1 MSSPIR
7 FDGKVAI
14 VTGAGNG
21 LGRSHALEL
30 ARRGAK
36 VLVNDLGGAVDG
48 TSSSLTAAQKVV
60 EEIRAL
66 GGEAIAN
73 GASVTDVTAVGQMVG
88 EAMAQWGR
96 IDILVN
102 NAGILRDKSF
112 TKMDL
117 GDFRTVVD
125 VHLMG
130 AVNCTKAVWDIMRNQ
145 KYGRI
150 VFTTSSTGLY
160 GNFGQSNYG
169 AAKMALVGLMQTLAL
184 EGAKN
189 DVRVNCLAPS
199 AATRMTADILPPPA
213 LELLRPEAV
222 TPGVIW
228 LVSEDAPTRTVL
240 CAGGGSFEIANVTI
254 TRGVHLGLGAGV
266 PEQLAAQAAALVDRA
281 GEQVPHTGFVQV
293 EVELAKAGVELK
305 IT

>member
-1 MSSPIR
+1 MTLK

-21 LGRSHALEL
+21 LGRSHALAL
-30 ARRGAK
+30 AKRGAK
-36 VLVNDLGGAVDG
+36 VVINDLGGARDG
-48 TSSSLTAAQKVV
+48 TSSSATAAQKVV
-60 EEIRAL
+60 DEIVAA
-66 GGEAIAN
+66 GGEAMAN
-73 GASVTDVTAVGQMVG
+73 AASVTDVAAVEKMV
-88 EAMAQWGR
+88 ADVMAKWGR

-102 NAGILRDKSF
+102 NAGILRDKTF
-112 TKMDL
+112 AKMDL
-117 GDFRTVVD
+117 ADFRTVVD

-130 AVNCTKAVWDIMRNQ
+130 AVNCTKAVWEIMRTQ

-189 DVRVNCLAPS
+189 DIRVNCLAPS
-199 AATRMTADILPPPA
+199 AATRMTEDVLPEAA
-213 LELLRPEAV
+213 LDLLKPEAV
-222 TPGVIW
+222 TPGVVW
-228 LVSEDAPTRTVL
+228 LASEHAPTRTVL
-240 CAGGGSFEIANVTI
+240 CAGGGSFEVAHVTL
-254 TRGVHLGLGAGV
+254 TKGLHLGMAEDV
-266 PEQLAAQAAALVDRA
+266 PEQLAARAKQLADRA
-281 GEQVPHTGFVQV
+281 EERVPHTGFIQV
-293 EVELAKAGVELK
+293 EHELLKAGVTLK